1 MSTLASPR
9 PDDAGRS
16 PLAWRALRFW
26 CHRFAKT
33 WRAQVGMTVFYP
45 LLYLAAIGVGLGSL
59 IDHHLGGATRTLG
72 GVPYLTFVAPGLL
85 AASAMQIAVVNST
98 WPVYGAIRWDHTYES
113 QLATPLGVHDVL
125 AGHLAFVAARLVLA
139 GSLFLAVIAG
149 FGAAS
154 SPEAVLALPASVLT
168 GLAFATPLFALT
180 ARLKTEGRVRA
191 DPASDHRPA
200 VPLLRH
206 LLPGEPAA
214 GLAAGCRGC
223 HAALPRRVV
232 VPCRDARPAR
242 PAEHDRPHRLPRG
255 ARNRRAA
262 GGEADLPA
270 PPRDV
275 RPDQAPRR

>member
-180 ARLKTEGRVRA
+180 ARLKTEVAFAPIQRVII
-191 DPASDHRPA
+191 
-200 VPLLRH
+200 VPLFLFSGTFFPVSR
-206 LLPGEPAA
+206 LPGWLQVVADATPLYHGVSLCRAATLGRLDQPSTIGHIAYLVVLATA
-214 GLAAGCRGC
+214 GLLVA
-223 HAALPRRVV
+223 RRTFLL
-232 VPCRDARPAR
+232 
-242 PAEHDRPHRLPRG
+242 RL
-255 ARNRRAA
+255 AT
-262 GGEADLPA
+262 
-270 PPRDV
+270 
-275 RPDQAPRR
+275 